1 MNYIKYHLQPKHS
14 ITKRNQVNNEY
25 NSFKFERNSYYFHC
39 VFVLIYIQQRQYTHT
54 CTYRKEKVTIDGK
67 QKTRMK
73 SNLKEKENFNNHKQ
87 PKFIYKK
94 KGRGEKEP
102 EGKFTDISSHK
113 RKQNVKHIRKR

>member
-1 MNYIKYHLQPKHS
+1 
-14 ITKRNQVNNEY
+14 
-25 NSFKFERNSYYFHC
+25 
-39 VFVLIYIQQRQYTHT
+39 
-54 CTYRKEKVTIDGK
+54 
-67 QKTRMK
+67 MK

>member
-1 MNYIKYHLQPKHS
+1 
-14 ITKRNQVNNEY
+14 
-25 NSFKFERNSYYFHC
+25 
-39 VFVLIYIQQRQYTHT
+39 
-54 CTYRKEKVTIDGK
+54 VTIDGK